1 MDDRPRLSAPVGTA
15 CGRPNKEDYHMEL
28 LERIK
33 KIGLIPVVAFENAD
47 QAVPAARAMRE
58 ANLDIIEITM
68 RTAAGIDSI
77 KNVKAQY
84 PDMIIGAGTV
94 LTLDKAKESV
104 DAGAQF
110 VVMPGYQ
117 EDIVAWCVEN
127 GVACFP
133 GCVTPAEIQL
143 ALQKGLKVLKF
154 FPADVYGGIKA
165 LSALNGPFGP
175 YGVSYIP
182 TGGVDLKNLAEYVQ
196 APFIAAVGGSF
207 LCSSKQLKDGDY
219 AGITKSV
226 AASID
231 ILLGF
236 ELGHV
241 GFNTQSPDESEAITK
256 TLVDAFHFPYLP
268 GNSANFAG
276 VAVEVV
282 KSVGLGDYG
291 HVAIK
296 TNNIDRAVYYLEKRG
311 FAVDPS
317 TTKYKDGKTTAV
329 YLKDQIGGYAFHLLQ
344 K

>member
-1 MDDRPRLSAPVGTA
+1 ML
-15 CGRPNKEDYHMEL
+15 L

-33 KIGLIPVVAFENAD
+33 KIGLIPVVAFEDAD
-47 QAVPAARAMRE
+47 QAAPAARAMLD
-58 ANLDIIEITM
+58 AHLDIIEITM
-68 RTAAGIDSI
+68 RTAAGIESI
-77 KNVKAQY
+77 KRVNAQY
-84 PDMIIGAGTV
+84 PQMIIGAGTV
-94 LTLDKAKESV
+94 LTLEKAKESV
-104 DAGAQF
+104 DAGARF

-117 EDIVAWCVEN
+117 EDIVDWCIGNDILV
-127 GVACFP
+127 FP
-133 GCVTPAEIQL
+133 GCVTPAEIQM

-165 LSALNGPFGP
+165 LRALNGPFGP
-175 YGVSYIP
+175 AGVSFIP
-182 TGGVDLKNLAEYVQ
+182 TGGVDLTNLAEFVQ
-196 APFIAAVGGSF
+196 APFIAAIGGSF

-219 AGITKSV
+219 AGISKSV

-231 ILLGF
+231 IMLGF

-241 GFNTQSPDESEAITK
+241 GFNTESAESSEAIAK

-276 VAVEVV
+276 AAVEVV
-282 KSVGLGDYG
+282 KGAGLGDHG

-296 TNNIDRAVYYLEKRG
+296 TNSIDRAVYYLEKRG

-317 TTKYKDGKTTAV
+317 TAKSKGGKTTAV
-329 YLKDQIGGYAFHLLQ
+329 YLKDPIGGYAFHLLQ